1 MTIRASLAR
10 VLVAALA
17 IVPLAPG
24 AAPARTV
31 SVPSTL
37 AVIDGLAALA
47 GARTAVK
54 QCLPNLCAFR
64 VADDETIVVP
74 DTCDATLQSQ
84 CASDCQI
91 LRADCETGHD
101 DSLPCETNYTTCASN
116 CAVMAGCVN

>member
-17 IVPLAPG
+17 IIPIAPV
-24 AAPARTV
+24 AAPARTHA
-31 SVPSTL
+31 VPSTL

-47 GARTAVK
+47 GPRLAVK
-54 QCLPNLCAFR
+54 QCLPTLCAFR

-74 DTCDATLQSQ
+74 DACDATLQSQ

>member
-1 MTIRASLAR
+1 MTIRASFAR

-17 IVPLAPG
+17 IIPIAPH
-24 AAPARTV
+24 AAPARTL
-31 SVPSTL
+31 SAL
-37 AVIDGLAALA
+37 DGLAALA

-54 QCLPNLCAFR
+54 QCLPTLCAFR

-74 DTCDATLQSQ
+74 DACDATVQSQ

-101 DSLPCETNYTTCASN
+101 DSLPCEANYTTCASN